1 MAKVTASKGKKENK
15 SNLKET
21 AKNLLK
27 KASNVSP
34 LPGAVSTIKKITT
47 IGKKEDSSPVKNLK
61 EKLNK
66 PAAEPEKTNE
76 YKRKRRLP
84 PFDLKTMPNI
94 PRNPDTFRP
103 MPDNPKNRNQFKPLP
118 RIPDDKPKYQLLNKG
133 GRAGLRGGGICKKGM
148 NKKARGANS

>member
-27 KASNVSP
+27 KASSVT
-34 LPGAVSTIKKITT
+34 PGGAAVGVVKKITT
-47 IGKKEDSSPVKNLK
+47 IGKKEDSNLK
-61 EKLNK
+61 ERFNK
-66 PAAEPEKTNE
+66 PAAEPEKIKTE
-76 YKRKRRLP
+76 PEKRKRRIP
-84 PFDLKTMPNI
+84 PFDLKTI
-94 PRNPDTFRP
+94 PRDRNEFKP
-103 MPDNPKNRNQFKPLP
+103 MPKIPGERPKYERMPSFPS
-118 RIPDDKPKYQLLNKG
+118 DTPKYQLLNKG

>member
-21 AKNLLK
+21 AKKLLK

-61 EKLNK
+61 EKLNQ
-66 PAAEPEKTNE
+66 PTAEPEK
-76 YKRKRRLP
+76 RKRRMP
-84 PFDLKTMPNI
+84 PFDLKTMPKL
-94 PRNPDTFRP
+94 PREPRDPDIIKP
-103 MPDNPKNRNQFKPLP
+103 MPNTPKDRNQFKPMP
-118 RIPDDKPKYQLLNKG
+118 SFPSDKPKYQLLNKG
-133 GRAGLRGGGICKKGM
+133 GRVGLRGGGICKKGM
-148 NKKARGANS
+148 NKKAYGRNS